1 LLLITLST
9 SVEKVGE
16 KLGQRGLVELALAL
30 ASRAHAVAP
39 ASRATALRPRWTARR
54 GRLLPAGPCAV
65 EPPFWPSSLAPRASH
80 PWAAVPPYPRCT
92 AQPTTR
98 RRARRTRVT
107 APRAVLRPCRGPH
120 LVWPQLGAKANTSTA
135 SSRPYKPS
143 FSKRASNVPLSS
155 AMGASR

>member
-39 ASRATALRPRWTARR
+39 ASRATAPRPRWTARR
-54 GRLLPAGPCAV
+54 SRLLPVGPCTV
-65 EPPFWPSSLAPRASH
+65 KPPFRPSSLAPRASH
-80 PWAAVPPYPRCT
+80 PWAVVPPYPR
-92 AQPTTR
+92 
-98 RRARRTRVT
+98 RA
-107 APRAVLRPCRGPH
+107 APRAVLRPCRIPH
-120 LVWPQLGAKANTSTA
+120 LVWPQLGAQANTSTA

-143 FSKRASNVPLSS
+143 FSTCASTVPPSC
-155 AMGASR
+155 AMGPSR